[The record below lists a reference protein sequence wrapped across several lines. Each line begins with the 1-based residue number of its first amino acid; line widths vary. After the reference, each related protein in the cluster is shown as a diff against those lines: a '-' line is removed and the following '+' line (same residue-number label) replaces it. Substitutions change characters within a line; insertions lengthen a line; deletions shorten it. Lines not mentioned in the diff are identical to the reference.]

1 MQSQNSRYI
10 GSSGFETIRKKY
22 RYFLRMRGASCS
34 SADKRLNLRSQFIA
48 DQKATCSLWS
58 SESLMTCKCQ
68 CVYVIFLHINVNGS
82 CCLCSVQNKKKSMFF
97 AEISDFLCRHDSS
110 AYIGSMKTD
119 HKLSLRTKECGRFI
133 KQKTAVRSAR
143 DPVKRNSMFFQL
155 YKRTHHCIM
164 LHGSYKYMIAGFQKS
179 FQKNIQTG
187 SDIFCKNNILTLSGS
202 KVKEL
207 QKLFSCLKNLL
218 LHRISCPVS
227 SPIHIHSRACQVI
240 INCLCH
246 RWCFW
251 KRRTGLIQID
261 FIHK

>member
-1 MQSQNSRYI
+1 
-10 GSSGFETIRKKY
+10 
-22 RYFLRMRGASCS
+22 
-34 SADKRLNLRSQFIA
+34 
-48 DQKATCSLWS
+48 
-58 SESLMTCKCQ
+58 MTCKCQ

-82 CCLCSVQNKKKSMFF
+82 CRLCSVQNKKKFMFL

-119 HKLSLRTKECGRFI
+119 HKLSLRTKECSCFI

-143 DPVKRNSMFFQL
+143 DPVKRNSVFLQL

-179 FQKNIQTG
+179 FQKNVQTG
-187 SDIFCKNNILTLSGS
+187 GDIFCKNNILTLSGS

-227 SPIHIHSRACQVI
+227 STIHIHSRA
-240 INCLCH
+240 
-246 RWCFW
+246 
-251 KRRTGLIQID
+251 
-261 FIHK
+261 